1 MNKTPFKRV
10 STLLLAALMLL
21 PAATACGKDDAD
33 VGTDTTTAAPAV
45 ADTTAAPETES
56 PYDENGYLKDSLPDD
71 LEFGDYTFH
80 ILGWKTAQKDF
91 FADEVTGD
99 MVSDALYERNS
110 VVEDRLKVKI
120 TAEFV
125 DGDNSNQSNFV
136 QHASTAVLAGD
147 ACEYDL
153 IGAYSMCGG
162 TMATQGLILDLHT
175 LDYLDFSKP
184 WWSASLIEMSEI
196 NDKLFFATGDLANS
210 FIHNLYFL
218 MVNKDMLRDLGL
230 DDPRVMVKD
239 NTWTTDAFFAMTKD
253 AYQDVDGTPG
263 SSSGD
268 KFGYISYNQVHMD
281 CFIAASGIRMADE
294 DKDGVLHLTDE
305 FIGEKTHQ
313 LVEKIN
319 TWLWDSGDCSYDTK
333 NGYNNI
339 KNGNALFSAV
349 AGSTVSGLRDVDW
362 EYGIVP
368 YPKAEAA
375 QSQYYTN
382 LGFAYTNFCIPINAK
397 DANMSAAV
405 LECMN
410 AEAHRSS
417 APVLFEQSLKSRYAN
432 DELDGEMY
440 DIIKGNIYVDAN
452 RVFSSSFVWADS
464 AVAIF
469 RNALTGNSSSYMSN
483 IAAKKDSING
493 ILANISASFGS

>member
-1 MNKTPFKRV
+1 MNKFRFNHMTA
-10 STLLLAALMLL
+10 LLLAALMLL
-21 PAATACGKDDAD
+21 PAVTACAADDPGPDAPS
-33 VGTDTTTAAPAV
+33 TTAADA
-45 ADTTAAPETES
+45 AAATTIAPETES
-56 PYDENGYLKDSLPDD
+56 PYDENGYLKDSLPDLD
-71 LEFGDYTFH
+71 FDGYEFN
-80 ILGWKTAQKDF
+80 ILGWKTSQKDF

-99 MVSDALYERNS
+99 MVSDALYERNA

-120 TAEFV
+120 TAEFI
-125 DGDNSNQSNFV
+125 DGDNKYQSSFV
-136 QHASTAVLAGD
+136 QHAANAVLAG
-147 ACEYDL
+147 AQCEYDL

-162 TMATQGLILDLHT
+162 TLATQGAILDLHT

-184 WWSASLIEMSEI
+184 WWSTSLIEMSEI
-196 NDKLFFATGDLANS
+196 NDKLYFATGDLANS
-210 FIHNLYFL
+210 FIYNLYFL

-230 DDPRVMVKD
+230 EDPRVKVQN
-239 NTWTTDAFFAMTKD
+239 NTWTMDEFFSMTKN
-253 AYQDVDGTPG
+253 AYQDIDGTPG

-268 KFGYISYNQVHMD
+268 KFGYINYGQVHMD
-281 CFIAASGIRMADE
+281 CFIAAAGIRMAAE
-294 DKDGVLHLTDE
+294 NKDGVLQLTE
-305 FIGEKTHQ
+305 AFTGEKTHQ

-319 TWLWDSGDCSYDTK
+319 TWLWNSGDCTYDTK
-333 NGYNNI
+333 NGYTNI
-339 KNGNALFSAV
+339 KSGNALFAAV
-349 AGSTVSGLRDVDW
+349 AGSTVGGLRDVDW

-368 YPKAEAA
+368 YPKADAA
-375 QSQYYTN
+375 QEQYFTN
-382 LGFAYTNFCIPINAK
+382 LGFAYTNFCIPVNATN
-397 DANMSAAV
+397 ANMSAAV

-469 RNALTGNSSSYMSN
+469 RNSITKNSSSYMSD

-493 ILANISASFGS
+493 ILATISDSFGS